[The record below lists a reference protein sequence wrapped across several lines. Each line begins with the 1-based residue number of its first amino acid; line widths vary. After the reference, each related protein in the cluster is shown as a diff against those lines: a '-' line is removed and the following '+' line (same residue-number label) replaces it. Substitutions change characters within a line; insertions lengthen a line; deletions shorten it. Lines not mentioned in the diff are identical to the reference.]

1 MAKDFEL
8 DLGPLRQLLT
18 KSPEAA
24 GRGARQALDD
34 IKDDWVAKAV
44 DVAPLKKSSL
54 RKAINGEVEG
64 SGFDSTVIVTGNAKQ
79 KFGKNFNYGYYIHE
93 GHMAEDGKKLRTT
106 GTVEKFLDVPAEKR
120 EEVWKRWLEEEIADE
135 LKKAGW

>member
-8 DLGPLRQLLT
+8 DLGPLRQLIA

-24 GRGARQALDD
+24 GRGGHIAMDR

-64 SGFDSTVIVTGNAKQ
+64 DALNSKVIVTGNAKQ
-79 KFGKNFNYGYYIHE
+79 KFGKSFNYGYYIHE

-120 EEVWKRWLEEEIADE
+120 QETWKKWLEEEIADE